1 MSDFRIIIPVKDTRQ
16 SKQRLAHV
24 LSAEQ
29 RQALAHAMLEDVL
42 EEIAPLAWRAPVV
55 LVTVDPF
62 AKRLATRFGM
72 RTATDGAHDGHTGAV
87 DGARRLL
94 AAEGATGFLTI
105 PGDIPLVRTEEIAD
119 IIDTHDHVRG
129 FTIAPAE
136 DEMGSNA
143 IACSP
148 PLAVPLRFG
157 ENSYFPHLEAARAA
171 GIEPVVRR
179 HIGIATDV
187 DEPADIARLL
197 ARDPDSTCR
206 ATTLLRELGFSNDT
220 LAMERC

>member
-1 MSDFRIIIPVKDTRQ
+1 MSDFWIIVPVKDTRQ
-16 SKQRLAHV
+16 SKQRLTRV
-24 LSAEQ
+24 LSAER

-42 EEIAPLAWRAPVV
+42 EEIAPLFELAPAV

-62 AKRLATRFGM
+62 AERLAARFGM
-72 RTATDGAHDGHTGAV
+72 RTVTDGALDGHTGAV
-87 DGARRLL
+87 DGARRRMVS
-94 AAEGATGFLTI
+94 EGATGFLTI
-105 PGDIPLVRTEEIAD
+105 PADIPLVKTEEIAD
-119 IIDTHDHVRG
+119 IIHTHDHVRG

-148 PLAVPLRFG
+148 SLAVPLRFG

-197 ARDPDSTCR
+197 ARDPESTCR
-206 ATTLLRELGFSNDT
+206 ATTLLRELGFSHDT
-220 LAMERC
+220 LSMERC